1 MELFDLFNDKSNS
14 NEPAFD
20 KFEPFKVLQK
30 QDFAFLPTRYETW
43 KGGKMIDSGKTNSVI
58 DVRVINVDGDEKME
72 VSFNDTKLNNE
83 LANKNIYDEFVTAK
97 DRLQLITI
105 PEETN
110 SQNMGIQM
118 FKMVIGAT
126 RLQKNFNNNE
136 PYCCNLFLQSGTIAK
151 VTFSYSN
158 PEKLVEFYSEQQD
171 EEDETMVLVNKITEL
186 YSVYAKR
193 LGKTKLSKEEFQP
206 LVLNMA
212 YLEIA
217 QAKRNG
223 LSYDTR
229 EVFIKYTKAALLAIP
244 EYQEAVNNPKYSAM
258 YMGFAQT
265 VEWDGL
271 WNFLREYFE
280 SKLGIKIDNE
290 ERKVYRFDSSTHKR
304 YEEGNLVGTWEALRK
319 VVINLSQDM
328 KSGQFSIS
336 ESLSNKESH
345 LISIDGNKYTYVG
358 NDPDFMFEF
367 VIDSFNNIESFSL
380 IRTDTNLRIDYLE

>member
-1 MELFDLFNDKSNS
+1 MELFNLFNDKSNS
-14 NEPAFD
+14 KEPTFD
-20 KFEPFKVLQK
+20 KFEPFEILQK
-30 QDFAFLPTRYETW
+30 QDFAFLPTRYEIW
-43 KGGKMIDSGKTNSVI
+43 KGGKMIVSGKTNSVI
-58 DVRVINVDGDEKME
+58 NVKVITVDGEEKME
-72 VSFNDTKLNNE
+72 VSFNDVKLNNE

-105 PEETN
+105 PNETN
-110 SQNMGIQM
+110 GQNMGIQM

-126 RLQKNFNNNE
+126 RQQKNFNSNE
-136 PYCCNLFLQSGTIAK
+136 PYCCNLFLQNGTIAK

-158 PEKLVEFYSEQQD
+158 PEKLIEFYSEKQD
-171 EEDETMVLVNKITEL
+171 EDDETLDLVKIIAEL

-217 QAKRNG
+217 QAKRND

-244 EYQEAVNNPKYSAM
+244 DYQEAVNNPKYSSM
-258 YMGFAQT
+258 YLGFAQT

-290 ERKVYRFDSSTHKR
+290 ERKIFRYDSSTHKR

-319 VVINLSQDM
+319 VVINLSPDM
-328 KSGQFSIS
+328 KNGQFSIS
-336 ESLSNKESH
+336 ESLSNKEAH

-367 VIDSFNNIESFSL
+367 VLDSFSNVESFSL
-380 IRTDTNLRIDYLE
+380 IRIDRNLRIDYLE